1 MKNES
6 VDMICHG
13 FDVISVCP
21 LIDYGQQPTK
31 MLTDVALLYKCKY
44 NTRQIIKHNEVQ

>member
-6 VDMICHG
+6 ADMICRRLG
-13 FDVISVCP
+13 VISVCP

-44 NTRQIIKHNEVQ
+44 NTGEIINNNEVQ